1 MDTAKMSHTSD
12 DTNSSDDL
20 IAELARLMA
29 DDARG
34 EPDTAQPASEA
45 APAVPEAAP
54 AAPEAVPAAPIVPEQ
69 PTYYS
74 APPSERLDA
83 SRGSE
88 SLYDAEER
96 PDLRSTPKLT
106 PTFKRPAARANL
118 LRETVAVDRHE
129 TDPAAAF
136 ARETGL
142 NKGFPNTRD
151 SGTGFSSS
159 HLLDE
164 DLRFEEDA
172 LGEIKSPEPSPR
184 FSSPNEPPRNE
195 PVVAPQADDDDPIG
209 DLIAAQLSEETSDYG
224 NNADFGADRADRNET
239 QDDNFAMPPV
249 FGMGNASLDSDEQA
263 ERARDPLDDIESLI
277 GEAVRAGLPTN
288 NNAGQELP
296 VGQNPL
302 AESDDVGGAAMA
314 AEAAILAATASM
326 NTDANQPVLPDT
338 PREGL
343 QSIFARGPAAVSG
356 EDLDQN
362 TDGAQRAGWQ
372 RIVGPAI
379 AGALLL
385 AIGFGL
391 YWVFGIGPVS
401 DANAP
406 VLSAD
411 NTPVKTEPDT
421 SASDNTEVP
430 RSVVFDQLNG
440 SSGPGNTEQL
450 VSRDQT
456 EGASGGEVSR
466 IITSNSADTD
476 TVDAGLANR
485 KVRTVTVRPDGTIVS
500 GDDALAGG
508 EVLPV
513 ERPDVPELPAEAQV
527 AASEFANEPIITAD
541 ATVLTSP
548 QTALQP
554 LAAATSDALAPL
566 VSVPPVP
573 RSRPINRATA
583 PTTQLT
589 LGTNLGTPAAA
600 TNSSAVDLIASL
612 ANQAVAEPVIV
623 QAPVAAPITQPVVTQ
638 PLITS
643 SSAAAYVQLSS
654 QRSPEAAQQSL
665 NEVRRRFGNLLTGEP
680 LEVQRAELGERGIYF
695 RVRMPASSVESAN
708 SVCASI
714 KLNGGDCFVR
724 RN

>member
-34 EPDTAQPASEA
+34 EPDTAQPASK
-45 APAVPEAAP
+45 AAP
-54 AAPEAVPAAPIVPEQ
+54 AAPVAPQQ
-69 PTYYS
+69 PTYS

-96 PDLRSTPKLT
+96 SDLRSTPKLT

-118 LRETVAVDRHE
+118 LRETVAGERRE
-129 TDPAAAF
+129 PESSAAF
-136 ARETGL
+136 MRDAGL
-142 NKGFPNTRD
+142 DKGFPNTQD
-151 SGTGFSSS
+151 SGAGFSSS
-159 HLLDE
+159 RLPDE

-184 FSSPNEPPRNE
+184 FSSPNENARSE
-195 PVVAPQADDDDPIG
+195 PVIAPQSDDDDPIG
-209 DLIAAQLSEETSDYG
+209 DLIAAQLSEEEVSGYG
-224 NNADFGADRADRNET
+224 NSPDFGADRNEP

-249 FGMGNASLDSDEQA
+249 FGMGNASLGADEPA
-263 ERARDPLDDIESLI
+263 ERAADPLDDIESLI
-277 GEAVRAGLPTN
+277 GEAVRAGLPAG
-288 NNAGQELP
+288 NNAHQEP
-296 VGQNPL
+296 QEPRVDN
-302 AESDDVGGAAMA
+302 DDVGGAAMA

-326 NTDANQPVLPDT
+326 NTDTDQPASPDA
-338 PREGL
+338 PHEGL
-343 QSIFARGPAAVSG
+343 QSIFARGSADVS
-356 EDLDQN
+356 ENLDQN
-362 TDGAQRAGWQ
+362 VDATQRAGWQ

-391 YWVFGIGPVS
+391 YWVFGTGPVS

-411 NTPVKTEPDT
+411 STPVKTEPDT
-421 SASDNTEVP
+421 SASDSTEAP
-430 RSVVFDQLNG
+430 RSVVFDQLDG

-456 EGASGGEVSR
+456 EGASGSQVSR
-466 IITSNSADTD
+466 VITSNSADTA
-476 TVDAGLANR
+476 DAGLANR

-513 ERPDVPELPAEAQV
+513 ERPDVPELPVEAQV
-527 AASEFANEPIITAD
+527 AASEFANEPIIAAGATA
-541 ATVLTSP
+541 LTSP
-548 QTALQP
+548 QSALQP
-554 LAAATSDALAPL
+554 LVMTSDALASL
-566 VSVPPVP
+566 VTTPPVP
-573 RSRPINRATA
+573 RSRPLNRATL

-600 TNSSAVDLIASL
+600 TNSNAVDLIASL
-612 ANQAVAEPVIV
+612 ANQAVNEPVIV
-623 QAPVAAPITQPVVTQ
+623 QTPVAAPITQPVATQ
-638 PLITS
+638 PLATS
-643 SSAAAYVQLSS
+643 SSAPAYVQLSS

-665 NEVRRRFGNLLTGEP
+665 NEVRRRFGSLLTGEP

-695 RVRMPASSVESAN
+695 RVRMPASSVEAAN